1 MFEHMTL
8 SVVKFIQEVVLLV
21 PAHPLLRAKTLKPH
35 NFSNFVLKISHFHF
49 ISKIII
55 NINFQKKKENKY
67 PLYQV
72 INCSPEISVHRT
84 DMGSTDLI

>member
-35 NFSNFVLKISHFHF
+35 NFINFVLKISHFHF

-55 NINFQKKKENKY
+55 NINFQKNGENKY

>member
-21 PAHPLLRAKTLKPH
+21 PAHPLLRAKTLKPL

-55 NINFQKKKENKY
+55 NINFQKKMER
-67 PLYQV
+67 
-72 INCSPEISVHRT
+72 INIPYIR
-84 DMGSTDLI
+84 

>member
-35 NFSNFVLKISHFHF
+35 NFSNCIKNFTLSFHIKNNYKYQF
-49 ISKIII
+49 PKKMERI
-55 NINFQKKKENKY
+55 NIPY
-67 PLYQV
+67 
-72 INCSPEISVHRT
+72 IR
-84 DMGSTDLI
+84 

>member
-49 ISKIII
+49 ISKIIM
-55 NINFQKKKENKY
+55 NINFQKKWRE
-67 PLYQV
+67 
-72 INCSPEISVHRT
+72 
-84 DMGSTDLI
+84 